1 MSSIIK
7 ENMYDALVDYFFNDI
22 MVKTKLG
29 SKHNLCPK
37 GLTIHI
43 DKFNLHLQNI
53 RTEAKSLKE
62 SFEEFFVKSTEPTND
77 SKNMKKQ
84 KRKFDDYERTEKV

>member
-22 MVKTKLG
+22 KVKTKLG

-37 GLTIHI
+37 GLKIHI
-43 DKFNLHLQNI
+43 DKFSLHLQNI

-62 SFEEFFVKSTEPTND
+62 TFKEFFVKSTEPTID